1 VNVIEIYEGAA
12 VMDLVP
18 FAWLSAAMLLVTA
31 ILCLVGMLSKAFKDN
46 LFQTLA
52 MAIGLVGCSS
62 RFAVMVTRTD
72 VPFDWLLVHCALG
85 LFAMGT
91 AWKVVTH
98 TEWYAGIMLNRE
110 IVRMAA
116 QRDAEVMLASLR
128 EHDHIL

>member
-1 VNVIEIYEGAA
+1 VLEIYEGAT

-18 FAWLSAAMLLVTA
+18 FAWLSAAMLLITA

-62 RFAVMVTRTD
+62 RFTVMVTRTD

-91 AWKVVTH
+91 AWKVIMY
-98 TEWYAGIMLNRE
+98 TEWYRE
-110 IVRMAA
+110 IAFKRS
-116 QRDAEVMLASLR
+116 QRVHDAEVMVASLQ